1 MVFAGF
7 LLTLMIASA
16 PDAQPEEVLF
26 EEGRNYFISG
36 DFSDLVEV
44 DGTIYAASGFGLAI
58 VPADLASQ
66 EHIPTANYSSKVAIA
81 GKRVYLGEGN
91 QITEFKLSAKTAE
104 AVATY
109 PVEGKVTAL
118 EANKRFLAAGT
129 ASARVVIFSQ
139 GKESKLLGAID
150 APGAVQDLFIYRE
163 FLYAACG
170 RGGVAIVELG
180 SNPSLVRTLD
190 VSGAQALSV
199 AEDLLFVATAASEI
213 ASFSLADPGSPQE
226 GKVFSSGSEVVSLA
240 YYDKHLYAAQGYQ
253 GYSIFNPQGERMET
267 AEPFREGDV
276 TCVLPTKEGVFLAL
290 RERGMVRLEGR
301 KPQDLRLAARL
312 RQNFPSVHTSQSGA
326 FWAVA
331 RGRDGATIV
340 KLDGD
345 LSLGHAE
352 PAPQRAAGVLIS
364 GTYLYVADADQG
376 TSIFDLKSFP
386 VVKRKFDLRESGTPQ
401 RFALGENL
409 IFLAA
414 GDRGVRVLWI
424 CPCGPLNERSALE
437 RGVKAVD
444 VAVKD
449 SIVYAADPD
458 SGLRVMEVRGG
469 GKEIREIS
477 VYPGVISPQALLLDQ
492 DLLYVAD
499 SIGVVTVLDV
509 SDPGRPSQLSFS
521 FIGARPYGLG
531 IADSTLY
538 AACGERG
545 ILKIDVTDP
554 AAPVVGEFIETPGKA
569 LAVAASLGYLGVA
582 DYTSWILIPRD

>member
-1 MVFAGF
+1 MFAGF
-7 LLTLMIASA
+7 LLTVMLAS
-16 PDAQPEEVLF
+16 PTDAQAGEVLF

-44 DGTIYAASGFGLAI
+44 KGTLYAASGFGLAI
-58 VPADLASQ
+58 VPADLAFA

-81 GKRVYLGEGN
+81 GKRAYLGEGSRV
-91 QITEFKLSAKTAE
+91 TGFELSGKTAE

-118 EANKRFLAAGT
+118 AANKRFLAAGT
-129 ASARVVIFSQ
+129 DSARVVIFSQ

-170 RGGVAIVELG
+170 RGGVAIIELG
-180 SNPSLVRTLD
+180 EDPSLVRTLD
-190 VSGAQALSV
+190 VSGARALTV

-213 ASFSLADPGSPQE
+213 ASFSVAEPGSPQE
-226 GKVFSSGSEVVSLA
+226 EKVFSSGSEVVSLA
-240 YYDKHLYAAQGYQ
+240 YYDEHLYAAQGYQ
-253 GYSIFNPQGERMET
+253 GYSVFSPQGKRVET
-267 AEPFREGDV
+267 AEPFREGFIADI
-276 TCVLPTKEGVFLAL
+276 LPTPEGVFLAL

-301 KPQDLRLAARL
+301 KPQELSATARL
-312 RQNFPSVHTSQSGA
+312 QQNSPSVHTSQSGA

-345 LSLGHAE
+345 PSVGHAE
-352 PAPQRAAGVLIS
+352 PVPQRAEGVLVS
-364 GTYLYVADADQG
+364 GTYLYVADAGRG

-386 VVKRKFDLRESGTPQ
+386 IVERKFDLLEPGTPQ
-401 RFALGENL
+401 RFALGEDL

-414 GDRGVRVLWI
+414 GDRGARVLWI
-424 CPCGPLNERSALE
+424 CPCGPLKERSVLE

-458 SGLRVMEVRGG
+458 SGLRVMVVRDE
-469 GKEIREIS
+469 GKEIHEIS

-499 SIGVVTVLDV
+499 SIGAVTVLDV
-509 SDPGRPSQLSFS
+509 SDPGQPSQLSFS
-521 FIGARPYGLG
+521 FIGARPWGLG

-545 ILKIDVTDP
+545 VLKIDVTDP
-554 AAPVVGEFIETPGKA
+554 AAPVVGEFIETPGRA
-569 LAVAASLGYLGVA
+569 LSVAASRKYLGVA
-582 DYTSWILIPRD
+582 DYTSWLLVPLD